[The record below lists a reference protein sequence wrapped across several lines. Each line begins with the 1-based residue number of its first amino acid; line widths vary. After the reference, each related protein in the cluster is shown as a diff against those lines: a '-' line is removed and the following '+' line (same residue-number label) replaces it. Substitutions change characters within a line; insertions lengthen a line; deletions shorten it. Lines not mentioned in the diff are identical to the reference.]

1 MKVPDFVRWM
11 KQYEDLPLL
20 HSPPT
25 SLDDDT
31 IDFQCDMSYCDDLLS
46 DIEIQARR
54 GGTVQPFPIVLS
66 DELEHALVE
75 LAGIKDHI
83 RELSREFRHG

>member
-20 HSPPT
+20 QSPPV
-25 SLDDDT
+25 SMDDDT
-31 IDFQCDMSYCDDLLS
+31 IDFQCDMAYCDDLLA
-46 DIEIQARR
+46 DIEQQTRR
-54 GGTVQPFPIVLS
+54 GGSALPFSIVLS
-66 DELEHALVE
+66 DELEHALIE

-83 RELSREFRHG
+83 RELSRGYRTI